1 MKIRVCLLL
10 ANQKKRVVVSKRKN
24 FLIYITINPLF
35 LCHVCLITGNFVP
48 FAMGSGGN
56 RSSDHGIGN
65 KTPASPS
72 TAINVSTQQ
81 TNQNKK
87 KGRIDV
93 KDVFNND
100 DDDDG
105 ANNAKKRKLVPL
117 GNCKY

>member
-1 MKIRVCLLL
+1 
-10 ANQKKRVVVSKRKN
+10 
-24 FLIYITINPLF
+24 
-35 LCHVCLITGNFVP
+35 
-48 FAMGSGGN
+48 MGSGGN
-56 RSSDHGIGN
+56 RSSGDHGIGN

-72 TAINVSTQQ
+72 TTVNVNSQQ
-81 TNQNKK
+81 TNQSKK

-117 GNCKY
+117 GNYRQLQYN

>member
-1 MKIRVCLLL
+1 M
-10 ANQKKRVVVSKRKN
+10 
-24 FLIYITINPLF
+24 
-35 LCHVCLITGNFVP
+35 P

-56 RSSDHGIGN
+56 RGGDHGVGN

-72 TAINVSTQQ
+72 TTVNANSQQ
-81 TNQNKK
+81 ANQTRK

-117 GNCKY
+117 GKFQ